1 MRLAR
6 VMIEASLHPLLTIRH
21 AVTLKLGCVQ
31 SWAKIVLINW
41 VFLSVCEAADAS
53 KLRYH

>member
-21 AVTLKLGCVQ
+21 AVTLKLGRVQ